1 MKDSYGREINYLRI
15 SLTDRCNLRC
25 VYCMPMRGLE
35 FVPNDDLLS
44 PVEIA
49 AVARAAAET
58 GFRKIRL
65 TGGEPTLRRD
75 ILEIVSLLKQ
85 TPGIEEVTMT
95 TNGYRLKK
103 LAKPLAAAGLNR
115 VNIHVDAINHTQLLK
130 TMRLAKESKVW
141 EAISAAEDAGLRP
154 IKLNVVVTRGFN
166 DDDVAAMA
174 KLTVDHPWHV
184 RYIELMP
191 LGAPSGIALENFVSS
206 AETIARIESELGRI
220 EPLNGGELDGE
231 ARLYTIPGAKGT
243 LGFIS
248 PVSNPY
254 CGDCNRM
261 RVTADGRIRLCLLS
275 DKEINFRDTLRNG
288 GAHRDLVALFEQAV
302 THKPWG
308 HKLGEGIHPELR
320 TMSQIGG

>member
-25 VYCMPMRGLE
+25 VYCMPMRGLS

-44 PVEIA
+44 PLEIA

-75 ILEIVSLLKQ
+75 IVEIVSLLKQ

-103 LAKPLAAAGLNR
+103 LAKPLADAGMDR
-115 VNIHVDAINHTQLLK
+115 VNIHVDAINHEQLLK
-130 TMRLAKESKVW
+130 TMRLAKEEKVW
-141 EAISAAEDAGLRP
+141 EAISAAEDAGLLP

-174 KLTVDHPWHV
+174 KLTIDHPWHV

-191 LGAPSGIALENFVSS
+191 LGAPSGIALDNFVSS
-206 AETIARIESELGRI
+206 AETITRIERELGSI
-220 EPLNGGELDGE
+220 APLNGGKLDGE

-288 GAHRDLVALFEQAV
+288 GSHRDLVALFEQAV

-308 HKLGEGIHPELR
+308 HKLEEGIHPELR

>member
-35 FVPNDDLLS
+35 FVPNDELLS
-44 PVEIA
+44 PTEIA

-75 ILEIVSLLKQ
+75 IVEIVSLLKQ

-103 LAKPLAAAGLNR
+103 LAKPLAAAGMNR
-115 VNIHVDAINHTQLLK
+115 VNIHVDAINHNQLLK

-141 EAISAAEDAGLRP
+141 EAITAAEDAGLLP
-154 IKLNVVVTRGFN
+154 IKLNAVVTRGFN
-166 DDDVAAMA
+166 DDDVASMA
-174 KLTVDHPWHV
+174 KLTIDHPWHV

-191 LGAPSGIALENFVSS
+191 LGVPSGIALDNFVSS
-206 AETIARIESELGRI
+206 AETITRIESELGHI

-275 DKEINFRDTLRNG
+275 DKEISFRDTLRNG
-288 GAHRDLVALFEQAV
+288 GTHRDLVALFEQAV

-308 HKLGEGIHPELR
+308 HKLKEGIHPELR